1 MNDLQ
6 DEFSHRLHRLPRT
19 VQNDAAARLQRDI
32 SDYNALPDKTIDCT
46 PDRIFSTPITLEEI
60 ASAKKRAR
68 EHGASSAVGFDGQS
82 YATFLQIPND
92 ALQEL
97 ANCCFDTLVGLES
110 CILKMLTLIID
121 RRAVEWM
128 EANDL
133 LPDTQNGFRLGRH
146 ALNNPFIVR
155 CAVDRAVAEG
165 KALYVVF
172 PDLTNAFPSTVPEVL
187 WLQLYEAGMR
197 GPMFD

>member
-1 MNDLQ
+1 I
-6 DEFSHRLHRLPRT
+6 
-19 VQNDAAARLQRDI
+19 AA
-32 SDYNALPDKTIDCT
+32 
-46 PDRIFSTPITLEEI
+46 
-60 ASAKKRAR
+60 AKKRAR
-68 EHGASSAVGFDGQS
+68 EHGASSAVGFDRQS

-97 ANCCFDTLVGLES
+97 ATSCFDTCDAPGS

-121 RRAVEWM
+121 RRAVQWM
-128 EANDL
+128 EVNGL
-133 LPDTQNGFRLGRH
+133 LPETQNGFRTGRH

-155 CAVDRAVAEG
+155 CAVDRAVADR
-165 KALYVVF
+165 KPLYVVF